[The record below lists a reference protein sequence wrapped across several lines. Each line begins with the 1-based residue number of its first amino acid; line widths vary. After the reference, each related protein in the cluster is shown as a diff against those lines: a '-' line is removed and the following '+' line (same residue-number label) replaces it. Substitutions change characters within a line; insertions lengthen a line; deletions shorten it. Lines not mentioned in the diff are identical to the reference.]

1 MALVPYHSNEEGTL
15 VTSAGLNAVPL
26 GPLDFSSSYFQS
38 SSLQPDPSPNTL
50 PTSSILGNPILVP
63 AMNSTGGPTKED
75 WGSHRALIKRLY
87 LIENK
92 PLAEVMRIMRNEHDF
107 KAT

>member
-1 MALVPYHSNEEGTL
+1 MALLPYHFNEEGTL
-15 VTSAGLNAVPL
+15 VTSAGLNAFPL
-26 GPLDFSSSYFQS
+26 GPLDFSSSSFQS
-38 SSLQPDPSPNTL
+38 SSLQPDVSTNTL
-50 PTSSILGNPILVP
+50 PTSSIFGDPILAP
-63 AMNSTGGPTKED
+63 LTKSTGGPTKED